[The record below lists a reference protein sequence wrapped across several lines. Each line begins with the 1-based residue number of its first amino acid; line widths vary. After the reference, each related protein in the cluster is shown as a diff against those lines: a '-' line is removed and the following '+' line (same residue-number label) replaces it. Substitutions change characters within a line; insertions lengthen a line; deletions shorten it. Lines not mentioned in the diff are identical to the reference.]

1 MQTWSITLHGP
12 AGVISTVDTGESQF
26 VIGTET
32 ASDVFTVHGDGVT
45 GRHACVWISEAGLQV
60 EDLGGRTLVNGYQIS
75 ERVQVEYPASV
86 QVGDITLVIEVKAVQ
101 PVVVSPTPSSL
112 DITIPQRAVT
122 KTKASLDV
130 SIPQR
135 TPTRGNVQKS
145 ASTGT
150 ASSQSGSKDKAST
163 LCEYTLVREIA
174 RGGMGQ
180 IYFGEDP
187 QLKRNVAVKVSSV
200 SEAGED
206 PRFSKEAEVLAQLAH
221 PNIVPIH
228 NIGIDAQGRPF
239 YSMKLVK
246 GRTLQAVL
254 NLIRDGDAGTVKDYP
269 RATLLTIFRKV
280 CDAMMFAHSKG
291 ILHRDLK
298 PENIMVGEYGE
309 VLVMDWGL
317 AKVLGEREEQGSS
330 FSRVNDTGDY
340 GMTMEGE
347 VMGTPQYMSPE
358 QAMGMVAELD
368 QRSDIYSLGG
378 ILYAIL
384 TLRPPIEG
392 ATLQEVLT
400 KVKQGSISSIV
411 TKRVGAGGRTAS
423 LESAMGTEVPEPL
436 QAVTLK
442 AMATDRHQRYASV
455 ESLAFDIERYQSG
468 FATSAEDAGAWK
480 RVKLWMVRNKV
491 LAGSLGVLM
500 VVVSGFTAM
509 VLREGK
515 RASAALVRLQ
525 KTAPTFMIRARDA
538 LQDGQFSEALESLN
552 FAIDL
557 EPKNPEYHA
566 LRGNVLQVLLR
577 WPEAVECYR
586 FALRLGEDEQAKQNL
601 ELTEELIACAKKEDA
616 AKANR
621 RLFTALSAQGRQYE
635 AMAFGKELGDFWK
648 NGRKQD
654 PSALPKLV
662 KQLEEKM
669 LPLPGTSVLLC
680 KTECTVGEWKL
691 YLKAEGLPGW
701 AQPSGEFE
709 QNDEHPVV
717 NLSWDDAKRFC
728 GWLSQQTGKKWRL
741 PTWDEWNIA
750 VGKMKHPWGDHFPP
764 KWNDGNYAI
773 REDGSDDSQLIGA
786 DGIKGTA
793 PGASFNPNP
802 LGFYDLGGNVWE
814 WIADHDDGR
823 KATLRGSSWR
833 VNRGWSQLPSRDMRI
848 KGCRMTDQ
856 GFRPL
861 LDLAP

>member
-206 PRFSKEAEVLAQLAH
+206 LRFSKEAEVLAQLAH